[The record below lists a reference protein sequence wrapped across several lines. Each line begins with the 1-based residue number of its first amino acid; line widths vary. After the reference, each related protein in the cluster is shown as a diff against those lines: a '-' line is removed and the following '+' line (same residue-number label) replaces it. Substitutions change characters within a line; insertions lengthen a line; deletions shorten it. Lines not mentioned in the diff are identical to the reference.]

1 MTSDLHLSAPHP
13 TEKRINRIL
22 DPAHPLCRSDV
33 IWMLEFIKKKVADED
48 PALLDLS
55 QPRLMQ
61 NFLFFAEAAMSLIH
75 RRHYSAQ
82 ETDRL
87 RDWLRQAAYGLNQ
100 DNPRKPML

>member
-1 MTSDLHLSAPHP
+1 
-13 TEKRINRIL
+13 
-22 DPAHPLCRSDV
+22 
-33 IWMLEFIKKKVADED
+33 
-48 PALLDLS
+48 
-55 QPRLMQ
+55 MQ

-100 DNPRKPML
+100 DNPRKPKL